1 MGGAI
6 SLFGVG
12 YSFFQ
17 SSGNNKDNNINGI
30 DIMNID
36 NAKIKLKNGK
46 NLSIGYGM
54 TDRNKIDLN
63 DPFTI
68 VSALASCLVGIYATH
83 NHINSKSKNEGNM

>member
-6 SLFGVG
+6 SLFGIG
-12 YSFFQ
+12 HSYFH

-36 NAKIKLKNGK
+36 KAKIKYKNGK
-46 NLSIGYGM
+46 NMSIGYGM
-54 TDRNKIDLN
+54 TDKHKIDLI

-68 VSALASCLVGIYATH
+68 VSALASCLVVIYATH
-83 NHINSKSKNEGNM
+83 NHINSKSKN